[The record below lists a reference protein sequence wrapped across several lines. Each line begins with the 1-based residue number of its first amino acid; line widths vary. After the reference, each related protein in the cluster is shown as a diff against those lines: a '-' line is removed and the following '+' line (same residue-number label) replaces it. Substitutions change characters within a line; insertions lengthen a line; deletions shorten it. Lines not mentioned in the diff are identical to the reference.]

1 MQVTHAPTSAM
12 CSSTNVMDM
21 AATTQTT
28 IAGVLFH
35 MVPGISTDE
44 RHDVQHLLG
53 GERWV
58 LSTRESC
65 NYDGR
70 LINDTC

>member
-1 MQVTHAPTSAM
+1 MCIELKIRHA
-12 CSSTNVMDM
+12 MDV
-21 AATTQTT
+21 ATMTQTT
-28 IAGVLFH
+28 IAGVLLQV
-35 MVPGISTDE
+35 VPGISTDE

-58 LSTRESC
+58 LGTRESC